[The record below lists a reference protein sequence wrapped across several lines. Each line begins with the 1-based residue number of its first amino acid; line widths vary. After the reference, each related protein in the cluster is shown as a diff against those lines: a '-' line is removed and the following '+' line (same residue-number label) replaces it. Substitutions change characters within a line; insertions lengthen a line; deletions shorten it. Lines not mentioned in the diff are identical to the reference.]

1 MADYMSAHRTSYFRV
16 TDETAYAD
24 LCKGLIGVDEFFS
37 EEKPEGLY
45 HGFGGFQTAQYTTP
59 PSQHPNIIKRLAENK
74 PICTLTHTS
83 PPYANE
89 DTCTFNPLTD
99 EELKNIDE
107 FDDLYDENGKCIYS
121 RWDDIAD
128 LDDKDSFIPKLQK
141 ILHPDDA
148 FVYIEAGHEKLRY
161 IEGSAVVA
169 TRDNM
174 RYTSLDGIINSSIK
188 EFLGEN
194 ASVKYTY

>member
-1 MADYMSAHRTSYFRV
+1 MADYISTHRTSYFRV
-16 TDETAYAD
+16 TDEAAYAE

-45 HGFGGFQTAQYTTP
+45 HGFGGFQTAQYAIP
-59 PSQHPNIIKRLAENK
+59 PSQHPDVVKRLDENR
-74 PICTLTHTS
+74 PICTCIHTS
-83 PPYANE
+83 PPYTNGN
-89 DTCTFNPLTD
+89 TCTFNPLTE
-99 EELKNIDE
+99 EELKNIDK
-107 FDDLYDENGKCIYS
+107 FDDLYDENGNCIYD
-121 RWDDIAD
+121 RWYDIAD
-128 LDDKDSFIPKLQK
+128 LDDEDSFIPKLQK

-148 FVYIEAGHEKLRY
+148 FVYIEVGHEKLRY
-161 IEGSAVVA
+161 INGSAVVA

-174 RYTSLDGIINSSIK
+174 KYTSLDGIINSSIK

>member
-1 MADYMSAHRTSYFRV
+1 
-16 TDETAYAD
+16 
-24 LCKGLIGVDEFFS
+24 
-37 EEKPEGLY
+37 
-45 HGFGGFQTAQYTTP
+45 
-59 PSQHPNIIKRLAENK
+59 
-74 PICTLTHTS
+74 LT
-83 PPYANE
+83 E
-89 DTCTFNPLTD
+89 

-128 LDDKDSFIPKLQK
+128 LDDKDSFISKLQK